1 MATHGPSRQGDSLL
15 LTGLLEGQTVA
26 DAARA
31 ARMSVKTARRRLA
44 EPAFRQALQQAR
56 QEALAAAV
64 TRLTAATATASAGL
78 ERLAAG
84 AGQESV
90 QLAAC
95 RSILELALRGVELI
109 DITERLSA
117 LEARVAAAPQN
128 GRTSVLR

>member
-1 MATHGPSRQGDSLL
+1 M

-95 RSILELALRGVELI
+95 RSILELALRGVELL

-117 LEARVAAAPQN
+117 LEARVAATPQN